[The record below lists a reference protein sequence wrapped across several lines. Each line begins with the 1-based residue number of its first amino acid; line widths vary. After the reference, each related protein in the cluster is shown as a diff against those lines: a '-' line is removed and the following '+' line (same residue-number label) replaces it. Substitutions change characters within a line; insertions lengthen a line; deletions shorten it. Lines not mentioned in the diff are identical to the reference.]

1 MIFTGGRVSEIVKKL
16 HIPYVN
22 GHAYHNGPYM
32 GFEGFVN
39 LARDMYNAVNNPLLK
54 LAATDPRGER
64 KVAFLEAAE

>member
-1 MIFTGGRVSEIVKKL
+1 
-16 HIPYVN
+16 
-22 GHAYHNGPYM
+22 M

-54 LAATDPRGER
+54 LAATDPRGQR